1 MITQR
6 ELGNLVGVSTKFINC
21 ILSGKQ
27 RPGRM
32 NAQKLEE
39 VTGIDRMIW
48 LYGTTDEIKQR
59 LEAVYGPKRSYK
71 TTLERV
77 AVLESELDRII
88 ELLTQK
94 QEQQLPGGNHET
106 A

>member
-6 ELGNLVGVSTKFINC
+6 ELGNLVGVSTKFICC

-59 LEAVYGPKRSYK
+59 LEAVYGPKRRRYK
-71 TTLERV
+71 TPLEHV
-77 AVLESELDRII
+77 AVLESKLDRII

-94 QEQQLPGGNHET
+94 
-106 A
+106 